1 MRILHF
7 SDIHIAIPWVEVPW
21 RKWIGKRS
29 LAVVNLLAGRARRFA
44 ASRVKLAALER
55 FRREQRADL
64 VLFTGDY
71 TALGL
76 EPELA
81 AARAVV
87 EPLMAA
93 PLGFMNVPGN
103 HDLYLFDSVRERWFE
118 RHFGDTLQSDMPER
132 RVDGAWPI
140 VRLFDPGVAVIAL
153 NGARPNPAPWR
164 SSGRIPAAQLSA
176 LREILVDERL
186 AGRFTFVL
194 SHYPP
199 RLADGRRDRPLHRL
213 VNDNELLAAC
223 ERLQRG
229 AILSGHV
236 HHRYAL
242 RLGGAGC
249 WLFCSGSA
257 TLAGR
262 EGLWIFDVLGQT
274 VRATPAGWNGSGYTL
289 DRAAAFAPLAC

>member
-7 SDIHIAIPWVEVPW
+7 SDIHIATPWVEVPW

-29 LAVVNLLAGRARRFA
+29 LAFVNLLAGRARRFA
-44 ASRVKLAALER
+44 EGRAKLAALER
-55 FRREQRADL
+55 FRREQRVDL

-76 EPELA
+76 EAELA

-93 PLGFMNVPGN
+93 PLGFVNIPGN
-103 HDLYLFDSVRERWFE
+103 HDLYLHDALRGRWFE
-118 RHFGDTLQSDMPER
+118 RHFGDTLRSDL
-132 RVDGAWPI
+132 RVGSDGTWPL
-140 VRLFDPGVAVIAL
+140 VRLVDPDVAVVAL
-153 NGARPNPAPWR
+153 NGARPNPQPWR
-164 SSGRIPAAQLSA
+164 SSGRIPRPQLAA
-176 LREILVDERL
+176 LRELLRDGRL
-186 AGRFTFVL
+186 AGRCTFVL

-199 RLADGRRDRPLHRL
+199 LLADGSRDSLRHRL
-213 VNDNELLAAC
+213 VNDDELLAAC
-223 ERLQRG
+223 TGLGRG

-242 RLGGAGC
+242 RLPGGG

-262 EGLWIFDVLGQT
+262 EGLWIFDVTSDT
-274 VRATPAGWNGSGYTL
+274 VRATPGAFQDGGYALDAG
-289 DRAAAFAPLAC
+289 AAFDLAAG